1 MTISV
6 LPRPI
11 LRTPIAA
18 KMPVLKV
25 IGLGGGGCNA
35 INRMIELGIGGVD
48 FIAANTDCQALNATL
63 APVKDPPGTKIH
75 PRAGCWWKS
84 ADGRSSGGRKLQRT

>member
-6 LPRPI
+6 LPRPV

-18 KMPVLKV
+18 RMPVLKV

-35 INRMIELGIGGVD
+35 INRMIELGISGVD

-63 APVKDPPGTKIH
+63 APPRSTWVQNQPAGWVPGAARRWERLRQKKVTV
-75 PRAGCWWKS
+75 R
-84 ADGRSSGGRKLQRT
+84 